1 MQSQPSFAVAL
12 CRKAITL
19 DWVLLALI
27 LPLVVF
33 PEPSS
38 TLALLLIP
46 ALWLIRRVAYGHFI
60 PATPVDW
67 PLFGLLLMVLVSL
80 LVTADVTFSLPKIAG
95 MVFGI
100 GVFYSDAASVGGSWH
115 RLWLGVG
122 VLLSCGWGVVVVG
135 IAANRWPAQLPF
147 LSALATKLPRF
158 LVTLPGIEQALN
170 ANEIAGALLWMPPL
184 ALVLSYVG
192 LREEHTLRG
201 RLPAWQMVPAL
212 AFVVVSTLIF
222 GAFLLLT
229 QSRGAFLG
237 FAVAILFVLVAANR
251 RSRWLILLV
260 GLVLLGGAAVIIIGT
275 EDAFSLFSDLVGT
288 ESGIDVLDTL
298 EGRREIW
305 SRALYGI
312 QDFPLTGM
320 GMNMF
325 RRAVHILYP
334 LFLISPGQDIAH
346 AHNHLLQTALDLG
359 IPGLV
364 AYLSL
369 WLGMG
374 WMLLQIW
381 RTAEDVW
388 IRALALGFSSSLV
401 AYFIYGV
408 TDAIALGAR
417 PGFIFWLLLGLVTG
431 LHRLV
436 VA

>member
-1 MQSQPSFAVAL
+1 
-12 CRKAITL
+12 
-19 DWVLLALI
+19 
-27 LPLVVF
+27 
-33 PEPSS
+33 
-38 TLALLLIP
+38 
-46 ALWLIRRVAYGHFI
+46 
-60 PATPVDW
+60 
-67 PLFGLLLMVLVSL
+67 
-80 LVTADVTFSLPKIAG
+80 
-95 MVFGI
+95 
-100 GVFYSDAASVGGSWH
+100 
-115 RLWLGVG
+115 
-122 VLLSCGWGVVVVG
+122 
-135 IAANRWPAQLPF
+135 
-147 LSALATKLPRF
+147 
-158 LVTLPGIEQALN
+158 
-170 ANEIAGALLWMPPL
+170 
-184 ALVLSYVG
+184 
-192 LREEHTLRG
+192 
-201 RLPAWQMVPAL
+201 
-212 AFVVVSTLIF
+212 VVVSTLLF

-381 RTAEDVW
+381 RNAEDVW